1 MMPTPMKSILNP
13 MANELKELSKKLIL
27 GDGTTLISFV
37 GDLPEIDLG
46 DKHALLVV
54 DESEPEGSRPRVMWV
69 GPDDSL
75 EAKAYPFL
83 VVSGHRY
90 QILAPRDLE
99 SERGVRLEALLGFLR
114 SSGINISTVRA
125 FGTLFS
131 ENIIRNVPEI
141 CRAESVKNLQGK
153 CQGLPAILI
162 ASGPSLSLAISTLQA
177 LSSSPRRTGVRLIA
191 ADSLISYLPS
201 QGIEPDFH
209 VTVDPQKA
217 TYDKINGATSL
228 STLFFH
234 PAVFHLIPKEWRGPL
249 LTTSTQ
255 MAPYQIL
262 QLPDHGHIE
271 EDVQCQMH
279 LAFNLAAWM
288 GCDPIVL
295 VGQDLCYHGE
305 RLYAE
310 GAQYMKDE
318 DVGRILAGTF
328 DAKNVKGEIVQ
339 TTTVFESYRTTF
351 ERKFRAFPRKVFNA
365 TEGGINIAGA
375 ENVCLRDLLERFA
388 LRGSEVPGSGFG
400 VQGSEPATG
409 NRQPATP
416 KLRLAFLNDCLMVAM
431 GILPDDQKLLN
442 MVRVVR
448 ETLERIGPD

>member
-141 CRAESVKNLQGK
+141 CRAESV
-153 CQGLPAILI
+153 
-162 ASGPSLSLAISTLQA
+162 
-177 LSSSPRRTGVRLIA
+177 
-191 ADSLISYLPS
+191 
-201 QGIEPDFH
+201 
-209 VTVDPQKA
+209 
-217 TYDKINGATSL
+217 
-228 STLFFH
+228 
-234 PAVFHLIPKEWRGPL
+234 
-249 LTTSTQ
+249 
-255 MAPYQIL
+255 
-262 QLPDHGHIE
+262 
-271 EDVQCQMH
+271 
-279 LAFNLAAWM
+279 
-288 GCDPIVL
+288 
-295 VGQDLCYHGE
+295 
-305 RLYAE
+305 
-310 GAQYMKDE
+310 
-318 DVGRILAGTF
+318 
-328 DAKNVKGEIVQ
+328 
-339 TTTVFESYRTTF
+339 
-351 ERKFRAFPRKVFNA
+351 
-365 TEGGINIAGA
+365 
-375 ENVCLRDLLERFA
+375 
-388 LRGSEVPGSGFG
+388 
-400 VQGSEPATG
+400 
-409 NRQPATP
+409 
-416 KLRLAFLNDCLMVAM
+416 
-431 GILPDDQKLLN
+431 
-442 MVRVVR
+442 
-448 ETLERIGPD
+448 